1 MALTNQ
7 FSLSVDYFNY
17 RDTPVLLRFNNGIN
31 VTVKPSEE
39 EACLN
44 TNHRDKLILQ
54 LSFKTTDARE
64 IRFSDNPPPKELD
77 RYIIKLLKDTIAE
90 TMEARGFYGIAP
102 IIERQY
108 QIVIDLNS
116 NNEFSV
122 VSDLLG
128 VEITLED
135 ELIERFNVANTAVFI
150 KEFEQLENG
159 TKEFSNKETRTIA
172 GIKLIDRKGKV
183 GKLWTTIFGKVCQIE
198 AITTSG
204 LEDGLY
210 ILAGKNFERVTVYSL
225 DELTESFLKENNLHF
240 SRMEAISGCTNKVV
254 QDQLKDYQN
263 IKGKLKEANSKVE
276 KLENDIAEQKRIAN
290 VVKANHEFEIMDLK
304 QKQWNEVSNL
314 NNKINDLRT
323 EKAALA
329 DDNKQLKRE
338 YKEDLNIER
347 QKNEKRLSELK
358 DSQKTNTILDVLKS
372 IAAVAGVFL
381 TLFKFIKT

>member
-7 FSLSVDYFNY
+7 FSLSADYFNY
-17 RDTPVLLRFNNGIN
+17 GDTPVLLRFNSGIN
-31 VTVKPSEE
+31 VTVKPSDED
-39 EACLN
+39 ACLN
-44 TNHRDKLILQ
+44 ANHRGKLILQ

-64 IRFSDNPPPKELD
+64 MKFSDDLPPKELD
-77 RYIIKLLKDTIAE
+77 RYIIKLLKDTINGA
-90 TMEARGFYGIAP
+90 MEVRGFHGVAP
-102 IIERQY
+102 IVERQY
-108 QIVIDLNS
+108 QIVIDLNT

-210 ILAGKNFERVTVYSL
+210 ILAGKNFERVTVYNL

-240 SRMEAISGCTNKVV
+240 SRMEAISGCTNKVI
-254 QDQLKDYQN
+254 QEQLKDYQA
-263 IKGKLKEANSKVE
+263 IKGKLKEANLKVG
-276 KLENDIAEQKRIAN
+276 KLENDLAEQKRIAN
-290 VVKANHEFEIMDLK
+290 VTKANHDFEIMDLK

-314 NNKINDLRT
+314 NNKINDLRN

-329 DDNKQLKRE
+329 DDNKQLRRE

-347 QKNEKRLSELK
+347 QRNEKKLSELK